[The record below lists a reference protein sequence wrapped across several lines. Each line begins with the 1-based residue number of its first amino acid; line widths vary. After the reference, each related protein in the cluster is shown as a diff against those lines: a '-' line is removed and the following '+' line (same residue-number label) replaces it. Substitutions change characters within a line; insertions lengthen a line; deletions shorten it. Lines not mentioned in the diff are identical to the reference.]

1 MKKSGVR
8 IPRFVAKPPSGTGRI
23 QKNPGER
30 CEVQGTGRNVQQDSL
45 HRKTNNRDSLSTT
58 SYWLLDSLI
67 GDVRCGMICIGFM
80 LRAWDLGFT
89 GFDSLREN
97 PQRLDPLEI

>member
-1 MKKSGVR
+1 MKGARYK
-8 IPRFVAKPPSGTGRI
+8 
-23 QKNPGER
+23 
-30 CEVQGTGRNVQQDSL
+30 VQGEMFN
-45 HRKTNNRDSLSTT
+45 KTHFIEKQTTVIPFQLLAT